1 MQTHKFLTLV
11 LFCGTVFAVHAAD
24 VPENVKERNQF
35 REFQLGQGMIYEV
48 YVKSGDGGI
57 SLFRGGGIGNALA
70 MTLNTASNVMAI
82 TKAGQ
87 STEKG
92 LSKDVSEM
100 LKRGS
105 GGGSSGGGNSGR
117 GTQ

>member
-1 MQTHKFLTLV
+1 MTKPKVIVRKLTPMDFV
-11 LFCGTVFAVHAAD
+11 SGTIPWAC
-24 VPENVKERNQF
+24 
-35 REFQLGQGMIYEV
+35 
-48 YVKSGDGGI
+48 S